1 MYFIIHRNF
10 LLSGARGDRGA
21 ADIPGGI
28 SPPQKKER
36 KGKLFRRFGRA
47 RNVSL
52 LLLFLVP
59 PFVPGRKEGWQQS
72 KLGPVQIYSV
82 LPSFLLSSFL
92 SLLPPSHQ
100 RGSNICLFLPT
111 EIKAI
116 LPPPDPIWGLL
127 FFPEEKEGNWVF
139 RRSTND
145 SWNGSSWC
153 SGVSEDGMR
162 SHISISFFS
171 SLTCLGKRTLQQA
184 IYTRAPLTAVGE
196 MVSRERGFFFFFP
209 NPPLPTQRM
218 RQGGDSPLFK
228 TRIKNLI
235 K

>member
-10 LLSGARGDRGA
+10 LLSGAREGSRG
-21 ADIPGGI
+21 GRI
-28 SPPQKKER
+28 SRGEYPPHKKRER

-52 LLLFLVP
+52 LFFLVP
-59 PFVPGRKEGWQQS
+59 QFVLGRKEGWQQS

-82 LPSFLLSSFL
+82 PLSFLLSSFL

-116 LPPPDPIWGLL
+116 LPPPIQSGSCF

-139 RRSTND
+139 RRSPND

-184 IYTRAPLTAVGE
+184 IYAGAPSWRQWGKWWAE
-196 MVSRERGFFFFFP
+196 REDIFFFFP
-209 NPPLPTQRM
+209 NPPLRTQRM
-218 RQGGDSPLFK
+218 RQSHFI
-228 TRIKNLI
+228 RQE
-235 K
+235 